1 MRFAASR
8 SRLSSLVAVCALAS
22 VLVLSGCKKFRHTDT
37 QPLYQ
42 SGLWS
47 DTIQKLQEL
56 NVTDGEVS
64 ELIKVHQA
72 GLSDDGCI
80 QLIQLARSRQKVFGE
95 GDDIAGLL
103 SSGISEANV
112 LELARLGQLG
122 AWAVDMQ
129 GMKLAGYSDKIVMAE
144 ARRRAAGQATLSGS
158 SLVELKNTG
167 LSEPQ
172 ILGLIAKGL
181 TDEQAGELVAM
192 HQQTEMPHGFVHG
205 GSGKRHR

>member
-1 MRFAASR
+1 MRFAAAR
-8 SRLSSLVAVCALAS
+8 PRLSHLVAVCALAW
-22 VLVLSGCKKFRHTDT
+22 LLALGGCKRFRHTDT

-47 DTIQKLQEL
+47 DTIQRLQNL
-56 NVTDGEVS
+56 SVTDGEVA

-72 GLSDDGCI
+72 GLSDDGCV
-80 QLIQLARSRQKVFGE
+80 QLIKLARSRQKVFGE

-103 SSGISEANV
+103 SSGISEPNV

-122 AWAVDMQ
+122 AWAVDAQ
-129 GMKLAGYSDKIVMAE
+129 GLKLAGYSDQIVMAV

-167 LSEPQ
+167 LSQPQ
-172 ILGLIAKGL
+172 ILGLINKGL

-192 HQQTEMPHGFVHG
+192 HQQTELPHGFIHG
-205 GSGKRHR
+205 GSGKRRR

>member
-22 VLVLSGCKKFRHTDT
+22 VLVLGGCKKFRHTDT

-56 NVTDGEVS
+56 NVTDGEVA

-80 QLIQLARSRQKVFGE
+80 QLIQLARRRQKVFGE

-103 SSGISEANV
+103 SSGISEPNV

-129 GMKLAGYSDKIVMAE
+129 GLKLAGYSDKIVMAV

-172 ILGLIAKGL
+172 ILGLISKGL

-205 GSGKRHR
+205 STGKRHR